1 MLRIL
6 LTTALFLWV
15 LIPAVTEGQEI
26 SSPQVRLAD
35 NDVYVSFSLVPGAK
49 YIQEIGEG
57 IDKELKLYIDLF
69 RVWKVWP
76 NEFVLG
82 KLYSRRMKVDPI
94 KKEYVA
100 TSFDG
105 NVIIERRF
113 RSFETMLAW
122 TLSVKDLRL
131 ANTRELDSGQ
141 YFVRI
146 TAESKIRN
154 LPPMIRQFFVFLSE
168 NEFKIRKD
176 SGVFVIE
183 GGK

>member
-1 MLRIL
+1 VRIL
-6 LTTALFLWV
+6 LITALFLSV
-15 LIPAVTEGQEI
+15 LIPTVTEGQEI
-26 SSPQVRLAD
+26 SGPEARLAND
-35 NDVYVSFSLVPGAK
+35 DVYISFSLVPGAK
-49 YIQEIGEG
+49 YIEEIKEG

-82 KLYSRRMKVDPI
+82 KFYSRRMKADPI

-122 TLSVKDLRL
+122 TLSVKDLKL
-131 ANTRELDSGQ
+131 TNTRELDPGQ

-176 SGVFVIE
+176 SGVFVLD

>member
-6 LTTALFLWV
+6 LTIALFLSV
-15 LIPAVTEGQEI
+15 LIPPVAEGQEI
-26 SSPQVRLAD
+26 SGPEVRFAN

-49 YIQEIGEG
+49 YIEEIKDG

-76 NEFVLG
+76 DEFVLG
-82 KLYSRRMKVDPI
+82 KFYSRRMKVDPI

-113 RSFETMLAW
+113 RSFETMLVW
-122 TLSVKDLRL
+122 TLSVKDLKL
-131 ANTRELDSGQ
+131 TNTRELEPGQ

-168 NEFKIRKD
+168 NEFKVRKD

>member
-6 LTTALFLWV
+6 LITALFLSV
-15 LIPAVTEGQEI
+15 FIPGPAGGQEI
-26 SSPQVRLAD
+26 AGPEVRLAN
-35 NDVYVSFSLVPGAK
+35 NDVYVSFSLVPGARH
-49 YIQEIGEG
+49 IEEIKEG
-57 IDKELKLYIDLF
+57 IDKELKLFVDLF

-76 NEFVLG
+76 DEFVLG
-82 KLYSRRMKVDPI
+82 KFYSRRMKVDPI

-105 NVIIERRF
+105 NVIVERRF

-122 TLSVKDLRL
+122 TISVKDLKL
-131 ANTRELDSGQ
+131 TNTRELEPGQ

-146 TAESKIRN
+146 TAESKVRN
-154 LPPMIRQFFVFLSE
+154 LPPMIRQFFVFISE

-176 SGVFVIE
+176 SGIFSIE